1 MKYVLTTIVSSA
13 YYMNL
18 FLKPVQNK
26 IYIYS

>member
-18 FLKPVQNK
+18 FLKPVQK
-26 IYIYS
+26 YSILA